1 MQRRRPLKV
10 LVIALAALSATVLAA
25 CGGDD
30 SSAAGTTGGAA
41 ATGAATTAEA
51 SGEPVT
57 LRLGYFANV
66 THATPLVGV
75 SEGLYEEALGENVTL
90 ETAIFNAGPAEIE
103 ALFAEAI
110 DAGYIGPNPAVNG
123 FVQSNGEALRIVSG
137 ATSGGAF
144 LVVKPGITSAAD
156 LAGKVL
162 ATPSLGNT
170 QDVALRA
177 YLKENGLNADTSGG
191 GDVSIRPQENAA
203 TLDAFKAG
211 DIDGAWV
218 PEPWATRLVIEG
230 GGEVLVDEADLWP
243 EGRFTTTVL
252 IVSTSFLEDHPD
264 VVKHLIEGHIATEE
278 FIDANEAEAQTIVN
292 DQIEAITDKRMN
304 DEVLSSAWPHLE
316 FTNDPVASSVLQ
328 SATDA
333 ADVGL
338 LPEVPD
344 ITDLFDLTLLNEVL
358 AAQGASAVS
367 GL

>member
-1 MQRRRPLKV
+1 MIPRRTKNV
-10 LVIALAALSATVLAA
+10 LVTALVLGLLAVTAA

-30 SSAAGTTGGAA
+30 SASATGTDGASTTGSES
-41 ATGAATTAEA
+41 TGEA
-51 SGEPVT
+51 VT

-75 SEGLYEEALGENVTL
+75 AEGLYADALGSDVTL

-123 FVQSNGEALRIVSG
+123 FVQSDGDALRIVSG
-137 ATSGGAF
+137 STSGGAF

-218 PEPWATRLVIEG
+218 PEPWATRLVVEG
-230 GGEVLVDEADLWP
+230 GGEVLVDERDLWP

-252 IVSTSFLEDHPD
+252 IVSKSFLDDHPD
-264 VVKHLIEGHIATEE
+264 VVKRLLEGQVATEA

-292 DQIEAITDKRMN
+292 DQIEEITEKRMN
-304 DEVLSSAWPHLE
+304 DEVLGRAWTSLE

-344 ITDLFDLTLLNEVL
+344 ITELFDLTLLNEVL
-358 AAQGASAVS
+358 AAEGEPAVS

>member
-1 MQRRRPLKV
+1 MIRRRPKKL
-10 LVIALAALSATVLAA
+10 LVTALVLALLA
-25 CGGDD
+25 IAAGCGGDD
-30 SSAAGTTGGAA
+30 GAA
-41 ATGAATTAEA
+41 ASGTEATGEA
-51 SGEPVT
+51 VT

-75 SEGLYEEALGENVTL
+75 SEGLYADALGSDVTL

-123 FVQSNGEALRIVSG
+123 FVQSDGDALRIVSG

-156 LAGKVL
+156 LAGTVL

-177 YLKENGLNADTSGG
+177 YLKENGLTADTSGG

-218 PEPWATRLVIEG
+218 PEPWATRLVVEG
-230 GGEVLVDEADLWP
+230 GGEVLVDERDLWP
-243 EGRFTTTVL
+243 DGRFATTVL
-252 IVSTSFLEDHPD
+252 MVSKSFLDDHPD
-264 VVKHLIEGHIATEE
+264 VVKRLIEGQLATEA

-292 DQIEAITDKRMN
+292 DQIEAITEKRMN
-304 DEVLSSAWPHLE
+304 DEVLGTAWTSLE
-316 FTNDPVASSVLQ
+316 FTNDPVASSVAQ
-328 SATDA
+328 SAADA

-344 ITDLFDLTLLNEVL
+344 LDGLFDLTLLNQVL
-358 AAQGASAVS
+358 EARGDPPVSAATS
-367 GL
+367 